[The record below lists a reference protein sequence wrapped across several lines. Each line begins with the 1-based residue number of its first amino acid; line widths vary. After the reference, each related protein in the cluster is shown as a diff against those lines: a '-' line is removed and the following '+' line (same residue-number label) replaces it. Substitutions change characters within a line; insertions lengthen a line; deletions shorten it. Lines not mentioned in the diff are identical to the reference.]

1 MRPLFWQQIV
11 ISSSCTNNMPFW
23 CWPRSWA
30 YYTVWLWAML
40 LMFHRYKLTPVSWSK
55 CVRLLNFSVYNM
67 YVEVWKRWGGG
78 DDRRV
83 GVGSIICTK
92 RYSKLGKLC
101 NQHFQGLQSAAE
113 NNWQLMFPS
122 NHQTKYSSPPTKL
135 WNTTPYIYT
144 EIHSLYVHWPW
155 RWRQCIPPNIS
166 NTPMSTWCN
175 NPTTKFT
182 STVNHCENL
191 RSVTCQ
197 FLIQC
202 FQLSGCGFYMHITY
216 EKEDK
221 KK

>member
-122 NHQTKYSSPPTKL
+122 NHQTKYSSPPQNSETQ
-135 WNTTPYIYT
+135 PPIYT
-144 EIHSLYVHWPW
+144 
-155 RWRQCIPPNIS
+155 Q
-166 NTPMSTWCN
+166 
-175 NPTTKFT
+175 KFT
-182 STVNHCENL
+182 HFTYIDHEDGGSVYLQTSATCPRRHGVTTQQQNL
-191 RSVTCQ
+191 RQ
-197 FLIQC
+197 LLI
-202 FQLSGCGFYMHITY
+202 TV
-216 EKEDK
+216 KT
-221 KK
+221 